1 MNTTAINWRDGSQ
14 KISKYFTVSEV
25 TKGDPR
31 RIPPAGSQTEKN
43 ILALARELD
52 KIRSEWGKPI
62 LVTSW
67 YRPPAINSAVG
78 GAKGSQHTNGG
89 AADIRPVNPGDLS
102 RFQAWCDEN
111 WFGALG
117 YGARRGF
124 VHLDIR
130 NGKGWRDSG
139 EKGPRWKY

>member
-1 MNTTAINWRDGSQ
+1 MSITKINWNDFEQ
-14 KISKYFTVSEV
+14 KISTFFTVGEV
-25 TKGDPR
+25 TQRDPR
-31 RIPPAGSQTEKN
+31 RVPAAGSSIEKN
-43 ILALARELD
+43 ILTIARELD
-52 KIRSEWGKPI
+52 KIRSEWGKPV

-67 YRPPAINSAVG
+67 YRPAAVNRAIG
-78 GAKGSQHTNGG
+78 GASASQHINGG
-89 AADIRPVNPGDLS
+89 AVDIRPVNPGDLL
-102 RFQAWCDEN
+102 RLQAWCDEN

-139 EKGPRWKY
+139 EKGPRWIY